1 MRPLDQPHFTENYI
15 LREMGYQIAR
25 KHAVKLRRIA
35 VALAF
40 LLPALLALLAA
51 FGIVPAVTATVA
63 ALCALVGLFVERWL
77 FFAEATHVATIYYG
91 R

>member
-1 MRPLDQPHFTENYI
+1 
-15 LREMGYQIAR
+15 MGYQIAR

-35 VALAF
+35 VGLAF
-40 LLPALLALLAA
+40 FVPAILALLAA
-51 FGIVPAVTATVA
+51 FGIAPAITTTAATLI
-63 ALCALVGLFVERWL
+63 ALIGLFVERWL